1 MVRFAS
7 LVPCAVLAMSCR
19 AAPAERSLGSSARP
33 AQEVPRAKEAI
44 VPRDRVSGA
53 VFAVPKGSQGALVL
67 PVEKEFH
74 APYDDDEPPP
84 RSSAPTSRA
93 SRSAGEPGA

>member
-1 MVRFAS
+1 MDRLWRTSAD
-7 LVPCAVLAMSCR
+7 PT
-19 AAPAERSLGSSARP
+19 ERTF
-33 AQEVPRAKEAI
+33 VAKEAI